1 MPLYTY
7 RCKECEHQFD
17 IRQSFSEDSLTDCPN
32 CEHPALRKVINQ
44 VGVVFR
50 GKGFYV
56 NDSKSNNPAAP
67 GGKPKPDGNGSENAG
82 NEKSSSSSEGDGSN
96 AKDSSSSDSGGSD
109 GKSTQPTKGESSTAK
124 SEPKPAASNKSA
136 KN

>member
-32 CEHPALRKVINQ
+32 CEQPALRKVINQ
-44 VGVVFR
+44 VGVVFK
-50 GKGFYV
+50 GTGFYV

-67 GGKPKPDGNGSENAG
+67 GGKS
-82 NEKSSSSSEGDGSN
+82 KSD
-96 AKDSSSSDSGGSD
+96 SDSGGGESKEASSTSESGGSD
-109 GKSTQPTKGESSTAK
+109 SKKAESTTASKSEAKSTSKAK
-124 SEPKPAASNKSA
+124 SD
-136 KN
+136 